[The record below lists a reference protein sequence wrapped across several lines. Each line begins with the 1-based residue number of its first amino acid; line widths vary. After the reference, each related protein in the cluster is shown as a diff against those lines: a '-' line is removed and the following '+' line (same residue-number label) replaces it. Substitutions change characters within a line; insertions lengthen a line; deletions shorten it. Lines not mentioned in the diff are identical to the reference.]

1 MNEPEEVPLSL
12 AERLLGV
19 ETVDAARIIG
29 REQVDQALEESH
41 WNPVDIEPALAG
53 LRPPPPALLR
63 REDGKHLLYRNKI
76 HWVAAE
82 PGSGKSFF
90 AQYACMQTLHD
101 GGQVLYLDYESE
113 ATDVVSRLKDMG
125 VPKDVLRKQFVYV
138 HPEGGTTM
146 SPGDQAAYT
155 RTVNSRQWT
164 LAILDGTTDSIAL
177 EGLDAN
183 SGADITRWLHAIP
196 RRLKTAGATILVIDH
211 VVKSSEGRGRWAIG
225 SGHKLA
231 GLDGVSFTLEVIV
244 PFAKAIGKDSH
255 EGKSRLGV
263 GKDRGGDVQALTADD
278 NKTLGMFCMTAYA
291 DGTLDPSITADAD
304 SSNMAVPYEVFVNI
318 ARVLK
323 TYAGSTQKG
332 VVDRTGLSEHE
343 TAAGLMLMVEHGW
356 VNVEAIGQSHKHTL
370 TQSGQREF
378 RDDPAVDPEPF

>member
-1 MNEPEEVPLSL
+1 MNEPDPLSL
-12 AERLLGV
+12 AEKLLGV
-19 ETVDAARIIG
+19 DVADAARIVNAA
-29 REQVDQALEESH
+29 QLDVALEESH
-41 WNPVDIEPALAG
+41 WNPVDLEPALAG

-82 PGSGKSFF
+82 PGAGKSFF
-90 AQYACMQTLHD
+90 SQHACAQVLAD
-101 GGQVLYLDYESE
+101 GGDVLYLDYESE

-125 VPKDVLRKQFVYV
+125 VPKDVLRKHFVYV

-146 SPGDQAAYT
+146 TPADTAAYA
-155 RTVNSRQWT
+155 RLVESRPWT
-164 LAILDGTTDSIAL
+164 FAVLDGTTDSIAL

-183 SGADITRWLHAIP
+183 SGADITRWLQAIP
-196 RRLKTAGATILVIDH
+196 RRLKGAGATVLVIDH

-278 NKTLGMFCMTAYA
+278 NRTIGMFTMTSYL
-291 DGTLDPSITADAD
+291 DGSLDPSISADAD
-304 SSNMAVPYEVFVNI
+304 SSNMAVSYETFVNI

-323 TYAGSTQKG
+323 TYSGSTQKG
-332 VVDRTGLSEHE
+332 ICDRLGMSDHE
-343 TAAGLMLMVEHGW
+343 VASGLMLMVENGW
-356 VNVEAIGQSHKHTL
+356 VKAEAIGQSHKHSL
-370 TQSGQREF
+370 TQPGQREF